1 MTKEIFLVTIVVLAS
16 SLWSSANAQLPPS
29 GVGSGSRKDKSIE
42 DKYRSDEMERVRRES
57 VRPADRPTTR
67 FPQIK
72 EDFER
77 IQVISSDL
85 LQANNSNAGLD
96 YHRISD
102 ATAEIRK
109 RATRLK
115 SNLFPVASKD
125 GTKQIEQQW
134 EERQDL
140 KSLLTQLDEAI
151 RRFVHNPMFENTRL
165 VNPNDSEKAE
175 RELEKVIKLSA
186 NARKRSRMKRR

>member
-1 MTKEIFLVTIVVLAS
+1 MAIGHYSAASWPQNLVISHHPQQYGGRSMTKELFLMTIVVLAS

-42 DKYRSDEMERVRRES
+42 DKYRSDEMERVRREA

-77 IQVISSDL
+77 IQVINSDI
-85 LQANNSNAGLD
+85 LQANNSNAGID
-96 YHRISD
+96 YDRISD
-102 ATAEIRK
+102 AAAEIRK

-115 SNLFPVASKD
+115 S
-125 GTKQIEQQW
+125 
-134 EERQDL
+134 
-140 KSLLTQLDEAI
+140 
-151 RRFVHNPMFENTRL
+151 
-165 VNPNDSEKAE
+165 
-175 RELEKVIKLSA
+175 
-186 NARKRSRMKRR
+186 